1 MSLHVDIKNG
11 IKDAMKAKDSVR
23 LAVLRGLTAAF
34 TNELVA
40 KGKMPQDELSDD
52 DALTV
57 IRRTAKQRKDSIE
70 QFKTNNR
77 QDLVDSE
84 EAELA
89 VLQTFIPQMMSKEDI
104 MKIAESKKAELGA
117 TDKAKIGMLMGAVQK
132 ELKGK
137 ADGGD
142 IKEVVESLF

>member
-1 MSLHVDIKNG
+1 
-11 IKDAMKAKDSVR
+11 MKAKDSVR